1 MRRFTNFHRVEPRQI
16 YKMASA
22 KGTTIHVRSGM
33 AWLTEAD
40 VTDDHFLAGD
50 QTYRIRNQGVVL
62 IEPADMNAI
71 EFEIERPIQLAFV
84 RLACRAASGVR
95 PVQRLK
101 ARWKALGSE
110 KPIK

>member
-1 MRRFTNFHRVEPRQI
+1 MKHLSNMQRVEPQQI

-22 KGTTIHVRSGM
+22 RGTTIRVRSGM

-40 VTDDHFLAGD
+40 VTDDHFLTGE
-50 QTYRIRNQGVVL
+50 QTYRIRNQGLVL
-62 IEPADMNAI
+62 IEPADMNTI
-71 EFEIERPIQLAFV
+71 EFEIKRPPQVDLA

-110 KPIK
+110 RPIK

>member
-1 MRRFTNFHRVEPRQI
+1 MRRFSILQRVEPKQI
-16 YKMASA
+16 YKMANA
-22 KGTTIHVRSGM
+22 RGTTIRVRSGM
-33 AWLTEAD
+33 AWLTETE
-40 VTDDHFLAGD
+40 VTDDHFLTGE
-50 QTYRIRNQGVVL
+50 QTYRIRKQGVVL

-71 EFEIERPIQLAFV
+71 EFEIERPPQVTLA

>member
-1 MRRFTNFHRVEPRQI
+1 MNDFSKLQRVEAQQI
-16 YKMASA
+16 YKLASA
-22 KGTTIHVRSGM
+22 KGTTIRVHSGV
-33 AWLTEAD
+33 AWLTESD
-40 VTDDHFLAGD
+40 VTDDHFLTGE

-71 EFEIERPIQLAFV
+71 EFEIERPPQVTLA

>member
-1 MRRFTNFHRVEPRQI
+1 MGHFSNLHRVEARQI
-16 YKMASA
+16 YKMANA
-22 KGTTIHVRSGM
+22 RGTTIRVHSGM
-33 AWLTEAD
+33 AWLTETE
-40 VTDDHFLAGD
+40 VTDDHFLTGE

-62 IEPADMNAI
+62 IEPADMNTI
-71 EFEIERPIQLAFV
+71 EFEIERPPQVDLA

>member
-1 MRRFTNFHRVEPRQI
+1 MRHFSTLLCVEPRQI
-16 YKMASA
+16 HKMANA
-22 KGTTIHVRSGM
+22 RGTTIRVRSGTV
-33 AWLTEAD
+33 WLTEAA
-40 VTDDHFLAGD
+40 VTDDHFLTGE
-50 QTYRIRNQGVVL
+50 QTYRIRSCGVVL

-71 EFEIERPIQLAFV
+71 EFEIERPAQARLA

-110 KPIK
+110 KPSK